1 MSQAREWYD
10 SETVCEVLD
19 IFYADLDH
27 EPDWAAI
34 RTRLLATNEPL
45 YSVAVELLQAVF
57 TIYED
62 ESAGLARL
70 FASKHGL

>member
-1 MSQAREWYD
+1 MSARPWYD

-19 IFYADLDH
+19 IFYADLAH

-34 RTRLLATNEPL
+34 RTRLLATDEPL
-45 YSVAVELLQAVF
+45 YSVTVELLQAVF